1 MRKLIVKTS
10 LLAASF
16 LILAML
22 IFTPVVKA
30 GDLRVLGDSSN
41 GSEAASGQTNEI
53 VGTVKP
59 DIEAR
64 IVDLMNQQRATT
76 GIKALAADN
85 KLIETARLRS
95 SDMITRGYFGHYTP
109 EGTNVFNL
117 MKAMGIKYRA
127 AGENLAQGA
136 ISIAGAGEVMAAW
149 MNSPSHAANIMQN
162 KFGKTGVGVID
173 NGGVRTLT
181 VVFSN

>member
-10 LLAASF
+10 ILAAS
-16 LILAML
+16 ILLLTAL
-22 IFTPVVKA
+22 LFTPVVNA
-30 GDLRVLGDSSN
+30 NDLKVLGNSSN
-41 GSEAASGQTNEI
+41 GSEESSGQANEI

-59 DIEAR
+59 DIETK
-64 IVDLMNQQRATT
+64 IIDLMNQQRAAA
-76 GIKALAADN
+76 GIKALAADS
-85 KLIETARLRS
+85 KLTETARLRS

-117 MKAMGIKYRA
+117 MKTMGIKYRA

-136 ISIAGAGEVMAAW
+136 ISIAGAGEVMSAW
-149 MNSPSHAANIMQN
+149 MNSPSHAANIMQS

-173 NGGVRTLT
+173 NGGVRTLA